1 MIVSEVNL
9 KKKDGKAI
17 LKLRSHAVK
26 EALFLFFS
34 FKESKFES
42 LDVESE
48 KASEKTE
55 DEEDNDSVTEDKKDE
70 SDDEM
75 ERDSGDEA
83 VSDSGERSQSER
95 EEPTTSMKEFL
106 LDRAGIGGAESV
118 PGSPASQMSQG

>member
-1 MIVSEVNL
+1 MCMIVSERRRQGNV
-9 KKKDGKAI
+9 
-17 LKLRSHAVK
+17 VK
-26 EALFLFFS
+26 ELLFSFFS
-34 FKESKFES
+34 VKESKFES
-42 LDVESE
+42 LDIESE

-55 DEEDNDSVTEDKKDE
+55 DEEDNDSVTEDKKEE

-106 LDRAGIGGAESV
+106 LDRAGIGGTESV
-118 PGSPASQMSQG
+118 PGSPASQMSLG

>member
-1 MIVSEVNL
+1 M
-9 KKKDGKAI
+9 
-17 LKLRSHAVK
+17 
-26 EALFLFFS
+26 
-34 FKESKFES
+34 ES

-55 DEEDNDSVTEDKKDE
+55 DEEENESITDDKKED

-95 EEPTTSMKEFL
+95 DEPGACMKEFL
-106 LDRAGIGGAESV
+106 LDRAGMVESV